1 MENYKL
7 NVEAYLKDRVD
18 GQLRYYEKAASKAKR
33 VHIVIQT
40 TIIIIGILV
49 PVVVNIPTDWGPT
62 LDVGT
67 YVRILI
73 TVLTLLLALLTGI
86 ANFRKY
92 GDLWLTYRMTEE
104 LLKTEKFLFLTG
116 SGKYENAANQF
127 SHFVKSIEEIVSS
140 EHVKFRSIIEE
151 SGRPSKEGATAPEA

>member
-1 MENYKL
+1 MEDYKL
-7 NVEAYLKDRVD
+7 NVEVYLTDRVD
-18 GQLRYYEKAASKAKR
+18 GQLRYYERAANKAKR
-33 VHIVIQT
+33 THVAMQTMIIVL
-40 TIIIIGILV
+40 GILV
-49 PVVVNIPTDWGPT
+49 PVIVNIPTDWGEG
-62 LDVGT
+62 LDFT
-67 YVRILI
+67 PYARIFI
-73 TVLTLLLALLTGI
+73 TAVSLLLALLTGI

-116 SGKYENAANQF
+116 SGKYENATNQF

-140 EHVKFRSIIEE
+140 EHIKFRSIIEE

>member
-7 NVEAYLKDRVD
+7 NVETYLKDRVD

-62 LDVGT
+62 LDVAT

-116 SGKYENAANQF
+116 SGKYDGAANPF

-140 EHVKFRSIIEE
+140 ANVEFRSIIEE
-151 SGRPSKEGATAPEA
+151 SGRPRKEEATAPEA